1 MIMDRPT
8 GVFINYLTV
17 CCQSLSIKK
26 MIELTQE
33 ELKQYFS
40 EPIFGHIAET
50 ADALGLE
57 CYVVGGYVRDIFLQR
72 PSKDID
78 VVVVGSGIAMAEALG
93 KRLGRGAHVSV
104 FKNFG
109 TAQVKYKG
117 TEVEFVGAR
126 KESYQRDSRKPI
138 VEDGTLEDDQ
148 NRRDFTINA
157 MAVCLNKARFGELVD
172 PFGGMADMKEK
183 TIRTPLDPDI
193 TFSDDPLRMMRCI
206 RFATQLNFYIDDD
219 TFESLCRN
227 KDRIEIISRERI
239 ADELNKIIL
248 SPIPSKGFVELE
260 RSGLLPLIFPELAAL
275 QGVETRNGRSHKDNF
290 YHTLEV
296 LDNISKK
303 TDNLW
308 LRWAALLHDIAKPAT
323 KRWEPKA
330 GWTFHNHNFIGEKMI
345 PNIFRKMKLP
355 MNEKMKYVQ
364 KMVSLHMRPIVIA
377 DDVVTDSAVR
387 RLLFEAGDD
396 IDDLMTLCEAD
407 ITSKNMERKQRFLN
421 NFQLVRQKLK
431 DLEEK
436 DRIRNFQPP
445 VSGEEIMETFGLQP
459 CREVGTLKSAIKDAI
474 LDGVIPNEYEA
485 ARTFMLARAKKM
497 GLTPVIQTDM

>member
-1 MIMDRPT
+1 
-8 GVFINYLTV
+8 
-17 CCQSLSIKK
+17 
-26 MIELTQE
+26 MIELTAE
-33 ELKQYFS
+33 ELKQHFS
-40 EPIFGHIAET
+40 DKIFRQISET
-50 ADALGLE
+50 ADELGLE

-93 KRLGRGAHVSV
+93 KRLGKGTYVSV

-109 TAQVKYKG
+109 TAQLKYRG

-126 KESYQRDSRKPI
+126 KESYTHDSRKPI

-157 MAVCLNKARFGELVD
+157 LAVCLNSSRYGELVD
-172 PFGGMADMKEK
+172 PFGGMDDMKER
-183 TIRTPLDPDI
+183 TIRTPLDPDV

-206 RFATQLNFYIDDD
+206 RFATQLNFYIDDE

-227 KDRIEIISRERI
+227 RERINIISRERI
-239 ADELNKIIL
+239 ADELNKIML
-248 SPIPSKGFVELE
+248 SPIPSKGFIDLE
-260 RSGLLPLIFPELAAL
+260 RSGLLELIFPELAAL
-275 QGVETRNGRSHKDNF
+275 QGVETRNGRAHKDNF
-290 YHTLEV
+290 YHTLQV
-296 LDNISKK
+296 LDNISKN

-323 KRWEPKA
+323 KRWEPRA
-330 GWTFHNHNFIGEKMI
+330 GWTFHNHNFVGEKMI
-345 PNIFRKMKLP
+345 PGIFRRMKLP

-364 KMVSLHMRPIVIA
+364 KLVGLHMRPIVIA
-377 DDVVTDSAVR
+377 DEEVTDSAVR

-407 ITSKNMERKQRFLN
+407 ITSKNLERKQRFLD
-421 NFQLVRQKLK
+421 NFQLVRRKLK
-431 DLEEK
+431 DLEER

-445 VSGEEIMETFGLQP
+445 VSGEEIMKTFGLPP
-459 CREVGTLKSAIKDAI
+459 CQQVGSLKSAIKDAI
-474 LDGVIPNEYEA
+474 LDGIIPNEYEA
-485 ARTFMLARAKKM
+485 ARTFMLEKAEKM
-497 GLTPVIQTDM
+497 GLKIM